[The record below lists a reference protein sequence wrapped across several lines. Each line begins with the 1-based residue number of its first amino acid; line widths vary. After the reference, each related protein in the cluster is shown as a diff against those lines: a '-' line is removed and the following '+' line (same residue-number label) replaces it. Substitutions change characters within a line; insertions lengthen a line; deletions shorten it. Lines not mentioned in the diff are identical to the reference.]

1 MPGDGFCRMDIAG
14 GAVIL
19 RGMDRDFDIVV
30 AGGGLNGPALALALA
45 DAGLSVAVVDARPA
59 DARAGDAFDGRAYAL
74 ALASQRLFAA
84 LGLWPALQDQAQ
96 VIRRVQ
102 ATQGQPGS
110 GPGPFGLHFDGAEIE
125 EGRLGYMLEDR
136 FLYRALLAA
145 MAGRVTHLPGLSVED
160 QAPGPA
166 GIGVTLSDGRELR
179 ARLLVGADG
188 RQSGTAARAGIRRS
202 GHDYGQIALVA
213 AVDHELP
220 HEGTAYQY
228 FMPTGPL
235 AILPLPGNRSS
246 IVWSETRANARAISE
261 LPDDEFLSVLRP
273 RFGEAHGAIS
283 LAGPRFSYPL
293 NLTLAERYVAPRI
306 ALIGDAAHGVHPIAG
321 QGLNLGLRD
330 VAALAEVIVAARRRG
345 EDIGTDLVLARYQ
358 DWRRPDATALAFG
371 MDGVNTLFSNANP
384 VLRAARE
391 LGMGLVDAIPPLR
404 RGFMRQAAGL
414 SLAPMPRLLTGQR
427 L

>member
-1 MPGDGFCRMDIAG
+1 MKT
-14 GAVIL
+14 
-19 RGMDRDFDIVV
+19 DFDIVI
-30 AGGGLNGPALALALA
+30 AGGGLNGPALGLALA
-45 DAGLSVAVVDARPA
+45 DAGLSVAVVDGRPA

-74 ALASQRLFAA
+74 ALASQRLLAA
-84 LGLWPALQDQAQ
+84 LGLWGALAADAQA
-96 VIRRVQ
+96 IRKVQ
-102 ATQGQPGS
+102 ATQGQAGS

-145 MAGRVTHLPGLSVED
+145 MRDRVAHLSGITVEGQEAD
-160 QAPGPA
+160 GT
-166 GIGVTLSDGRELR
+166 GIRVALSDGRNLR
-179 ARLLVGADG
+179 ARLLIGADG
-188 RQSGTAARAGIRRS
+188 RQSGVAARAGIRRT

>member
-1 MPGDGFCRMDIAG
+1 MRT
-14 GAVIL
+14 
-19 RGMDRDFDIVV
+19 DFDILI

-45 DAGLSVAVVDARPA
+45 DAGLSVAVADARPA

-74 ALASQRLFAA
+74 ALASQRLLSA
-84 LGLWPALQDQAQ
+84 LGLWRDLAPNAQ
-96 VIRRVQ
+96 EIRKVE
-102 ATQGQPGS
+102 ATQGVPGE
-110 GPGPFGLHFDGAEIE
+110 GAGPFGLHFDGAEIE

-145 MAGRVTHLPGLSVED
+145 MQGRVTHLPGLSVTGQE
-160 QAPGPA
+160 AEGA
-166 GIGVTLSDGRELR
+166 AIRASLSDGRSIT

-188 RQSGTAARAGIRRS
+188 RQSGVAARAGIRRI

-220 HEGTAYQY
+220 HHGTAHQY

-246 IVWSETRANARAISE
+246 IVWSEAEASARAIIE
-261 LPDDEFLSVLRP
+261 LPDADFLAVLRP
-273 RFGEAHGAIS
+273 RFGDFLGEIR

-293 NLTLAERYVAPRI
+293 NLTLAERYVAPRV
-306 ALIGDAAHGVHPIAG
+306 ALVGDAAHGVHPIAG

-330 VAALAEVIVAARRRG
+330 VAVLAEVIVAARRRG
-345 EDIGTDLVLARYQ
+345 EDIGADTVLARYQ
-358 DWRRPDATALAFG
+358 DWRRPDATALALG
-371 MDGVNTLFSNANP
+371 MDGVNALFSNANP
-384 VLRAARE
+384 LLRTARE

-414 SLAPMPRLLTGQR
+414 SLDPMPRLLTGQR

>member
-1 MPGDGFCRMDIAG
+1 MDIASPT
-14 GAVIL
+14 VIV
-19 RGMDRDFDIVV
+19 RSMKTDFDILI

-74 ALASQRLFAA
+74 ALASQRLLAA
-84 LGLWPALQDQAQ
+84 LGLWRDLADKAQ
-96 VIRRVQ
+96 EIRKVE
-102 ATQGQPGS
+102 ATQGVPGE
-110 GPGPFGLHFDGAEIE
+110 GAGPFGLHFDGAEME

-136 FLYRALLAA
+136 FLYRALLTG
-145 MAGRVTHLPGLSVED
+145 MQDRVAHLPGLSVIGQQPD
-160 QAPGPA
+160 GPA
-166 GIGVTLSDGRELR
+166 IRATLSDGRVLR
-179 ARLLVGADG
+179 AALLVGADG
-188 RQSGTAARAGIRRS
+188 RQSGVAARAGIRRI

-213 AVDHELP
+213 AVDHDLP
-220 HEGTAYQY
+220 HHGTAHQY

-246 IVWSETRANARAISE
+246 IVWSEAEAQARAIIE
-261 LPDDEFLSVLRP
+261 LPDPDFLAVLRP
-273 RFGEAHGAIS
+273 RFGDFLGEIR

-293 NLTLAERYVAPRI
+293 NLTLAERYVDARV
-306 ALIGDAAHGVHPIAG
+306 ALVGDAAHGVHPIAG

-345 EDIGTDLVLARYQ
+345 EDIGAAPVLARYQ
-358 DWRRPDATALAFG
+358 DWRRPDATALALG

-384 VLRAARE
+384 LLRAARE
-391 LGMGLVDAIPPLR
+391 IGMGLVDAIPPLR

-414 SLAPMPRLLTGQR
+414 GLDPMPRLLTGRR

>member
-1 MPGDGFCRMDIAG
+1 MTHGHCRMSGHSAG
-14 GAVIL
+14 
-19 RGMDRDFDIVV
+19 MKTDFDIVI
-30 AGGGLNGPALALALA
+30 AGGGLNGPTLALALA

-74 ALASQRLFAA
+74 ALASQRLLAA
-84 LGLWPALQDQAQ
+84 LGLWGGLAAHAQ
-96 VIRRVQ
+96 VIRKVQ
-102 ATQGQPGS
+102 ATQGQAGS

-136 FLYRALLAA
+136 FLYRALLEA
-145 MAGRVTHLPGLSVED
+145 MADRQGRLTHLPGVSVTG
-160 QAPGPA
+160 QAQDGNA
-166 GIGVTLSDGRELR
+166 IRVGLSDGRDLR
-179 ARLLVGADG
+179 TALLVGADG
-188 RQSGTAARAGIRRS
+188 RQSGTAARAGIKRV

-220 HEGTAYQY
+220 HEGMARQF
-228 FMPTGPL
+228 FMPGGPL

-246 IVWSETRANARAISE
+246 IVWSEPQASARTIMALS
-261 LPDDEFLSVLRP
+261 DDEFLQILRP
-273 RFGEAHGAIS
+273 RFGDALGRIS

-293 NLTLAERYVAPRI
+293 NLTLAQDYIASRV

-330 VAALAEVIVAARRRG
+330 VAALAEVVVAARRRG
-345 EDIGTDLVLARYQ
+345 EDIGARQVLTRYQ

-371 MDGVNTLFSNANP
+371 MDGVNALFSNGNP
-384 VLRAARE
+384 LLRAARE

-414 SLAPMPRLLTGQR
+414 SLDPMPRLLTGQR

>member
-1 MPGDGFCRMDIAG
+1 MET
-14 GAVIL
+14 
-19 RGMDRDFDIVV
+19 DFDIVI
-30 AGGGLNGPALALALA
+30 AGGGLNGPALGLALA
-45 DAGLSVAVVDARPA
+45 DAGLSVAVVDGRPA

-74 ALASQRLFAA
+74 ALASQRLLAA
-84 LGLWPALQDQAQ
+84 LGLWDGLAADAQA
-96 VIRRVQ
+96 IRKVQ
-102 ATQGQPGS
+102 ATQGQAGS

-145 MAGRVTHLPGLSVED
+145 MRDRVAHLS
-160 QAPGPA
+160 
-166 GIGVTLSDGRELR
+166 GITVDGQEADGTGIRVALSDGRNLR
-179 ARLLVGADG
+179 ARLLIGADG
-188 RQSGTAARAGIRRS
+188 RQSGVAARAGIRRT

-345 EDIGTDLVLARYQ
+345 EDIGTDLVFARYQ